1 MTKHRLLVAAA
12 SAALLIG
19 TASFSE
25 AIEVKAGGTSVNV
38 GNGKGGAT
46 AATVG
51 GNSGVSAKATVGG
64 GSNTASGSVKAG
76 NATVNATVGGGN
88 NIAKGTVNLGGDK
101 ATVSIGTYGT
111 GPLAKVDS
119 NGNPLSGDSLTSGDV
134 DLGNLLGIFSGGIG
148 GIIDDVPGIG
158 GDGTGGRGVIGG
170 GGGSGGGGKGGGGI
184 DSGKVKTIV
193 AGMDAGERAQMKI
206 TCRGVLGNP
215 TGYDP
220 KLIQLCRLLVRL

>member
-19 TASFSE
+19 TASFSA
-25 AIEVKAGGTSVNV
+25 AIDLSAGGTSVSV
-38 GNGKGGAT
+38 GNGKGGGT
-46 AATVG
+46 TATVG

-64 GSNTASGSVKAG
+64 GSNTASGTVKAG
-76 NATVNATVGGGN
+76 NATATATVGGGN

-101 ATVSIGTYGT
+101 ATVSVGTYGT

-134 DLGNLLGIFSGGIG
+134 DLGNLLGIFSGSLG
-148 GIIDDVPGIG
+148 GITDDLPGI
-158 GDGTGGRGVIGG
+158 DGTGGDGSGG
-170 GGGSGGGGKGGGGI
+170 GGLAGGGKGGGGI
-184 DSGKVKTIV
+184 NTGNVKTIL
-193 AGMDAGERAQMKI
+193 AGMDDGERAQMKI